1 MGFFS
6 KTCAK
11 THLPI
16 FADCKD
22 IPRLSD
28 VVALLPNGAR
38 LTGSY
43 DGYGRVGG
51 MCLVETARGRFQWP
65 EVKMVLAEYY
75 NGEDYKDLGKSHD
88 EMAQGYF
95 MDPLFLHHCLRNG
108 PFESYAE
115 YKKAFKKYANW

>member
-16 FADCKD
+16 VADMKD
-22 IPRLSD
+22 IPRLSQ
-28 VVALLPNGAR
+28 VVALLPNGKKF
-38 LTGSY
+38 TGAY
-43 DGYGRVGG
+43 DGYGRVAGTG
-51 MCLVETARGRFQWP
+51 LVETARGRFQWP

-75 NGEDYKDLGKSHD
+75 NGEEYKDLGRSGD
-88 EMAQGYF
+88 ELAQGYF
-95 MDPLFLHHCLRNG
+95 MDPLFLNHCLRNG